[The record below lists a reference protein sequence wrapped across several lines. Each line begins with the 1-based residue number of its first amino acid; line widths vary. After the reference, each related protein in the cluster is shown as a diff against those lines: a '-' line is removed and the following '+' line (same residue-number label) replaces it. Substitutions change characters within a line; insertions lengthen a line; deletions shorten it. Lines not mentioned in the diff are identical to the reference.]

1 MHPIRRAAGQR
12 LTTPPCAGRKPHPP
26 THPSTRACGLR
37 GATTAPGHRP
47 CALGSRHSPADRSQ
61 PRALWQPGR
70 PFAAPARRA
79 VTPRSASLDHRRAV
93 RTHWQ
98 EEARRRERDAGAPS
112 GRRPWPQRAREAV
125 VALFRCHYLTTTRLR
140 QRSPSHPGQR
150 RKRGAPWLL
159 PGRCKK
165 HRSGT
170 GLVVD
175 RV

>member
-1 MHPIRRAAGQR
+1 VHPIRRAAGQR

-26 THPSTRACGLR
+26 THPPTHPLVRAAYVAR
-37 GATTAPGHRP
+37 PPHRATGRA
-47 CALGSRHSPADRSQ
+47 HSPADRSQ